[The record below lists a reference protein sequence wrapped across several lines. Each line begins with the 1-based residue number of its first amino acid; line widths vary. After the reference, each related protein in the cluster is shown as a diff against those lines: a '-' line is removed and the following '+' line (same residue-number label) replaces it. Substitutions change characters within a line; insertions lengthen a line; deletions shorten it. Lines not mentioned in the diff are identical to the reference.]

1 MKKANI
7 AVCVFFIV
15 ALGALTVFDILSPAK
30 ERSETENRELA
41 QLPAFSL
48 EKVFDGSF
56 TKEYESYV
64 VDQFTWRDGW
74 IRIKSASE
82 RALGKT
88 MTNGVYFADDGYY
101 IEHKSKADIDIE
113 QLEKNIGY
121 LKSFYDKVS
130 GRLDGETLVA
140 IAPTASVVL
149 SDKLPRFNDEYEW
162 NDVLDRLES
171 ELGEG
176 FVDLRDVLD
185 EHKDEYIYY
194 KTDHHWTSDGAYY
207 AYTELMKHFG
217 IEPLGLDELNRVTL
231 DEDFLGTVIAKLNI
245 ETTPDIMVKYE
256 PKASQSI
263 SVSYNLGAKI
273 TDTLYDESKLET
285 RDKYAYFLGGND
297 ALVEIETG
305 ADTGRTLMLAK
316 DSYAN
321 CMIPLLAAHF
331 DKLYVVD
338 LRYFNTGVASYIE
351 SQGDVTDALVLY
363 NISGFA
369 DERSVFKLAR

>member
-15 ALGALTVFDILSPAK
+15 ALAALTVFDILSPAK

-41 QLPAFSL
+41 QLPAFSP

-74 IRIKSASE
+74 IRIKSATE

-101 IEHKSKADIDIE
+101 IEHKSRSDIDLE

-121 LKSFYDKVS
+121 LESFYDKVS
-130 GRLDGETLVA
+130 DMIDGETLVA
-140 IAPTASVVL
+140 IAPTASVIL
-149 SDKLPRFNDEYEW
+149 SDKLPRFNDEYAW
-162 NDVLDRLES
+162 NDVLDRLKS

-176 FVDLRDVLD
+176 FVDLREVLD

-194 KTDHHWTSDGAYY
+194 RTDHHWTSDGAYY

-217 IEPLGLDELNRVTL
+217 IEPLSLDELDRTTL
-231 DEDFLGTVIAKLNI
+231 DEDFFGTVIAKLNI
-245 ETTPDIMVKYE
+245 ETEPDIVVKYE
-256 PKASQSI
+256 PKTPQSL
-263 SVSYNLGAKI
+263 SVSYNLGAKL

-305 ADTGRTLMLAK
+305 ADTGRILMLAK

-321 CMIPLLAAHF
+321 CMISLLTAHF

-351 SQGDVTDALVLY
+351 ASGDVTDALVLY